1 MNRSHRIALLIAGVA
16 VTASAQAASADIR
29 VHIGGG
35 ARVHIGG
42 GPVRAHWV
50 RPWRQVYH
58 PRPVIRIGGSI
69 WLGGGYYSQP
79 FAQPPPPPPPPAESC
94 NCEAPN
100 AYYPIAPAP
109 VTYAVAAPVEVVE
122 RPLPR
127 WGLGA
132 YLGGV
137 SVDGEHEGKDVGLV
151 GQLRL
156 TRGLIAEA
164 EIAKNELADGVRTDR
179 RFMAGLQYELSP
191 RNKLSPYAA
200 AAIGV
205 TQVEIGDNEWQDNQS
220 VAEIGGG
227 LRLRLGDRLQVFGD
241 FRFGQRQMIDDGKDT
256 PIATDVGTTA
266 RAAMPADEERITRVR
281 FGGMLMF

>member
-16 VTASAQAASADIR
+16 VTAGAQAASADVR

-50 RPWRQVYH
+50 RPWRYVRH

-109 VTYAVAAPVEVVE
+109 VTYAAAPVEVVE
-122 RPLPR
+122 RPLSR

-191 RNKLSPYAA
+191 RNRLSPYLAG
-200 AAIGV
+200 AIGV

-220 VAEIGGG
+220 VAEVGGG
-227 LRLRLGDRLQVFGD
+227 LRLRLGDRLQIFGD
-241 FRFGQRQMIDDGKDT
+241 LRFGQRTMIDNGKDM
-256 PIATDVGTTA
+256 PLPTDGTTA
-266 RAAMPADEERITRVR
+266 RAAMPSDEERISRVR
-281 FGGMLMF
+281 LGGMLLF